1 MHVLAA
7 VIWVGGMFFAYVVL
21 RPATGPL
28 DPHARLELWG
38 RVFRQFFPWVWASV
52 VALLLSG
59 YGMVFLALGGF
70 GAAGVHVHIMQAIG
84 LLMIVLFL
92 HLYFAPWARLRR
104 ALEAGDD
111 QTAARQLG
119 QISLDGRDQ
128 SGART
133 AHLGDRRERP
143 LLGLG
148 AAPAGRWRRPL
159 GGHSRSRNMSRS
171 RPRQCRGQIEA
182 ANRRCLTGARKAK
195 HERRWGKAACT
206 IS

>member
-1 MHVLAA
+1 MIPGLVVHVLAA

-21 RPATGPL
+21 RPATGAL

-70 GAAGVHVHIMQAIG
+70 RAAGVHVHIMQAIG

-92 HLYFAPWARLRR
+92 HLYFAPWPRLRR

-111 QTAARQLG
+111 KMAARQLG
-119 QISLDGRDQ
+119 QIRWMVATNLV
-128 SGART
+128 
-133 AHLGDRRERP
+133 
-143 LLGLG
+143 LGLLTAAIG
-148 AAPAGRWRRPL
+148 ASGRY
-159 GGHSRSRNMSRS
+159 
-171 RPRQCRGQIEA
+171 
-182 ANRRCLTGARKAK
+182 
-195 HERRWGKAACT
+195 WG
-206 IS
+206 